1 MLNNKL
7 LKIVFFSLMCLS
19 LEAKT
24 YASIDSKPVITDKE
38 LDQIKQ
44 IDPAFDYSKLSD
56 QDKNAV
62 LETLINQELILRA
75 ARQEKL
81 DISKEYIAAIK
92 AAKDDLLI
100 KLWQKKQVDNLQLPS
115 INDAQ
120 IRQIYEQNKGM
131 FINQEGKAR
140 HILVK
145 TEIEAKDII
154 KELDKAGKK
163 AKEKFI
169 QLANQKSIDPL
180 AKQQQ
185 NGGDLGVFQRT
196 AMVPAFS
203 QAAFALKP
211 DTYTKEPVQTQFGYH
226 VIYLESK
233 TEHKEI
239 PYPEAKKIIEEQL
252 KMQEIQAGI
261 MQKIQALREKAKI
274 DITK

>member
-7 LKIVFFSLMCLS
+7 LRIAFFSLMCLS

-24 YASIDSKPVITDKE
+24 YASIDGKPVITDKE

-44 IDPAFDYSKLSD
+44 IDPAFDYNKLSD

-75 ARQEKL
+75 AKQEKL
-81 DISKEYIAAIK
+81 DISKEYTAAIK

-145 TEIEAKDII
+145 TETEAKDII

-239 PYPEAKKIIEEQL
+239 PYSEAKKIIEEQL